1 MATYIDDSALLE
13 RVKFELE
20 LDTSFMD
27 VEGQN
32 VINALLNSKIESAK
46 GLMIQRGISIAD
58 KATIAETIVQYACF
72 LYRAKAESGEMP
84 MYLRKMLDA
93 CMFEGHLNEYA
104 A

>member
-1 MATYIDDSALLE
+1 MATYIDESAILE

-20 LDTSFMD
+20 LDTSFVD

-32 VINALLNSKIESAK
+32 VIHAMLTAKIEAAK
-46 GLMIQRGISIAD
+46 GLMIQRGIQIED

-84 MYLRKMLDA
+84 LYLRKMLDA
-93 CMFEGHLNEYA
+93 CMFEGHLNEHA